1 MKRYEKFA
9 DEIAGLIRNGVLG
22 PGPERVK
29 TLSYLASVNQ
39 ALLAESISQVFAP
52 TGTGNAPER
61 L

>member
-1 MKRYEKFA
+1 MS
-9 DEIAGLIRNGVLG
+9 DLG
-22 PGPERVK
+22 SAESASGPERVK

>member
-1 MKRYEKFA
+1 MCPILVPRTSA
-9 DEIAGLIRNGVLG
+9 S
-22 PGPERVK
+22 GPERVK